1 MIERKIIYVMVLSAV
16 VLVLYAAH
24 YIKQGKK
31 EKQRMTARM
40 ENDRTV
46 NGIKIFSNYAFEQI
60 SALAN
65 SGEYSPINLV
75 KKVMEELGISAE
87 NLNRKNTA
95 KLLDVMVQRYADPKQ
110 RVPITEE
117 HGKLLIDYVYTNLQ
131 IGLGCGPEY
140 KKFQK
145 RIDKKLNSLSK
156 KDIDKYIKDKYKD
169 QYTKEMASDIAK
181 SIKDNAARD
190 IKANVSQNMHD
201 RMQQDMQ
208 MQMQQSMQL
217 EMQNQMMQDMQNQM
231 MLDMQNQMMLDMQ
244 NQMQQQ
250 MQQDFAMQQQMQQ
263 DLSNTMHQSE
273 MAITPMHDGGNMLD
287 MNNMHMGGL

>member
-31 EKQRMTARM
+31 EKQRMAARI

-46 NGIKIFSNYAFEQI
+46 KGIKIFSNYAFGQI
-60 SALAN
+60 SALAK

-75 KKVMEELGISAE
+75 KKVMVELGITAE

-117 HGKLLIDYVYTNLQ
+117 HAKLLIDYVYTNLQ
-131 IGLGCGPEY
+131 LGLGCGPEY

-156 KDIDKYIKDKYKD
+156 KDIDKYIKDKYTD
-169 QYTKEMASDIAK
+169 QYTKEMA
-181 SIKDNAARD
+181 RD
-190 IKANVSQNMHD
+190 IKANISQNMHD

-208 MQMQQSMQL
+208 TQMQQNMQF
-217 EMQNQMMQDMQNQM
+217 EMQNQMMMDMQNQMMQDMQNQM
-231 MLDMQNQMMLDMQ
+231 MLDMQNQM
-244 NQMQQQ
+244 QQQ
-250 MQQDFAMQQQMQQ
+250 MQHDFAMQQQMQQ
-263 DLSNTMHQSE
+263 DLSHTMHQSE

-287 MNNMHMGGL
+287 MNNMNMGGL